1 MAASKYSKYVI
12 TNLDPRH
19 ANPEAVA
26 RYAKTGKRILWID
39 DVTVPGA
46 FQMNMA
52 WYIHANPTG
61 PGAHYHDV
69 PEIIGLLGSDPEH
82 PNELYA
88 EVEFWLEDEKFT
100 LTKSTMIFVPAN
112 MKHCPLILHRVD
124 RPILHFTTVTAG
136 KYEIKGMKKK

>member
-1 MAASKYSKYVI
+1 MATSKYSKYVI
-12 TNLDPRH
+12 TELDKRH
-19 ANPEAVA
+19 NNPEAIA

-46 FQMNMA
+46 FQMNTA
-52 WYIHANPTG
+52 WYMHANPNG

-69 PEIIGLLGSDPEH
+69 PEIIGFLGSDVDH

-88 EVEFWLEDEKFT
+88 EIEFWLEDEKFT

-124 RPILHFTTVTAG
+124 RPIFHFTTVTAG